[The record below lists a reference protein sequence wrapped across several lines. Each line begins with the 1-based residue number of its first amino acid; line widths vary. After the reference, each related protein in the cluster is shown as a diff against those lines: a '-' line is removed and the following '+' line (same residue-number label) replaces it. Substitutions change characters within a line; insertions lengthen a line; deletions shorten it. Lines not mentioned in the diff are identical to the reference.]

1 MRTLLFGA
9 LTATLAGCTCPSPPQ
24 ASLEECT
31 NAKGLACFDRTTAGQ
46 QIEPEPA
53 SFKANSATI
62 KVKPTIAEKT
72 KKPSPA
78 HARANLAMKT
88 AKPTV
93 DAASAE
99 RPASGQL
106 AETSDPVIIKAKTT
120 IAAQLENPAS
130 AEFIEMKRAIRKNVV
145 GEPVDTI
152 CGRVK
157 ARNTSDEDAGNRPFL
172 YFVKDDSG
180 FVVYGPDG
188 SAAETAYRKICASP
202 KSQNHD

>member
-130 AEFIEMKRAIRKNVV
+130 AEFVNETSHPKK
-145 GEPVDTI
+145 
-152 CGRVK
+152 CGRG
-157 ARNTSDEDAGNRPFL
+157 ARRHDLRPRQSKKYVGRRCRKSAVSVFRLKDEFWICRLWTRRF
-172 YFVKDDSG
+172 SG
-180 FVVYGPDG
+180 GDRV
-188 SAAETAYRKICASP
+188 SKNLR
-202 KSQNHD
+202 